1 MVRARST
8 GGWTGAA
15 APVARSAVDHHISRT
30 EQKQTARRRGG
41 LRRPRRG
48 VPGVAAMLLVRH
60 AESEWNRRFG
70 ASRVDPGLPDPPL
83 TERGAAEARAA
94 AALLRREG
102 IRRLLASP
110 YRRALQTARILAEE
124 LDLPVAVEPL
134 VRERCAFSCDQG
146 THPDKLRAEWP
157 DLDFSGLEP
166 VWWGGV
172 IESVASLEARARRF
186 LALAERF
193 EEPET
198 VAVITHWGFI
208 RCLTG
213 REVGNLGAVRLRLDR
228 AAGPAPRAGD
238 QGQTRSGR

>member
-1 MVRARST
+1 
-8 GGWTGAA
+8 
-15 APVARSAVDHHISRT
+15 
-30 EQKQTARRRGG
+30 
-41 LRRPRRG
+41 
-48 VPGVAAMLLVRH
+48 MLLLRH

-70 ASRVDPGLPDPPL
+70 VSRVDPGLPDPPL

-124 LDLPVAVEPL
+124 LELPVTVEPL

-146 THPDKLRAEWP
+146 SHPDRLRAEWP
-157 DLDFSGLEP
+157 GFDFGGLEP
-166 VWWGGV
+166 VWWGGR

-186 LALAERF
+186 LEVAARMA
-193 EEPET
+193 EPET
-198 VAVITHWGFI
+198 VAVVTHWGFI

-228 AAGPAPRAGD
+228 TAGAAG
-238 QGQTRSGR
+238 

>member
-1 MVRARST
+1 MDRRSRAGGEKRRERSYKPGRAKT
-8 GGWTGAA
+8 N
-15 APVARSAVDHHISRT
+15 RSAVA
-30 EQKQTARRRGG
+30 ARVAGG
-41 LRRPRRG
+41 ATFRVL
-48 VPGVAAMLLVRH
+48 AMLLVRH

-83 TERGAAEARAA
+83 TERGVAEARAA
-94 AALLRREG
+94 AELLRREG

-124 LDLPVAVEPL
+124 LGLPVAVEPL

-146 THPDKLRAEWP
+146 SHPERLRAEWP
-157 DLDFSGLEP
+157 EFDFSGLEP
-166 VWWGGV
+166 VWWGGMM
-172 IESVASLEARARRF
+172 ESVASLEARARRF
-186 LALAERF
+186 LAFAERLD
-193 EEPET
+193 EPET

-228 AAGPAPRAGD
+228 PAGPVPWAGD
-238 QGQTRSGR
+238 QHQTRSGR